1 MRKYI
6 SFLFISLTTAL
17 ILSACAN
24 QPVYRQ
30 SPQTLQTVASV
41 DINRYLGKWYEIYRL
56 PNWFEDTDCITVFA
70 EYALRDDGRLSVLN
84 TTEHFEIRS
93 QATARAVIDAEQN
106 AFILTQQRVSWIVAW
121 NDRQQL
127 NQTRLPRGQ
136 GIEIDWVSDNDIRP
150 R

>member
-30 SPQTLQTVASV
+30 SSQTLQTVASV

-56 PNWFEDTDCITVFA
+56 PN
-70 EYALRDDGRLSVLN
+70 
-84 TTEHFEIRS
+84 
-93 QATARAVIDAEQN
+93 
-106 AFILTQQRVSWIVAW
+106 
-121 NDRQQL
+121 
-127 NQTRLPRGQ
+127 
-136 GIEIDWVSDNDIRP
+136 
-150 R
+150 